1 MASLSSLTIGTLTL
15 DPNFKSKTLNYTV
28 HAHITPASPAIQVS
42 YTLDEMAEDATVEM
56 SISTDTQHYV
66 ALSQDNKL
74 LFIGYGNQAY
84 LIVTVH
90 NSVIDM
96 TREYRVNLINSAT

>member
-15 DPNFKSKTLNYTV
+15 EPNFEPNTLNYTV
-28 HAHITPASPAIQVS
+28 HAHVAPASPSIQVS
-42 YTLDEMAEDATVEM
+42 YTLDEMAAGATVEM
-56 SISTDTQHYV
+56 SISTGTQHYV